1 MIKLFY
7 SGTYCV
13 QHQYITEENVKEM
26 LKDDIR
32 TKLVDNIDDVIYAN
46 DGIVTKNPNVM
57 YIGGFYYEKG
67 NAKTTTEKVVNAELA
82 QIDRSDML
90 VVNLI
95 GHAAIGSVAEI
106 MYAATKGKRMEIFMK
121 DEGNSFEVVG
131 EYWFPLL
138 TLKKMHANFNIHKI
152 TDENEIIDYILN
164 IKEKE

>member
-1 MIKLFY
+1 
-7 SGTYCV
+7 
-13 QHQYITEENVKEM
+13 
-26 LKDDIR
+26 
-32 TKLVDNIDDVIYAN
+32 LVDNIDDVIYAN

-67 NAKTTTEKVVNAELA
+67 DAKTTTEKVVNAELE

>member
-1 MIKLFY
+1 
-7 SGTYCV
+7 
-13 QHQYITEENVKEM
+13 M

-67 NAKTTTEKVVNAELA
+67 TGKTVTEKVVNAELE

-152 TDENEIIDYILN
+152 TDEQEIIDYILN

>member
-1 MIKLFY
+1 
-7 SGTYCV
+7 
-13 QHQYITEENVKEM
+13 M

-32 TKLVDNIDDVIYAN
+32 SKLVDNIDDVIYAN

-67 NAKTTTEKVVNAELA
+67 DAKTITEKVVNAELE

-152 TDENEIIDYILN
+152 TDEKEIIDYILN

>member
-1 MIKLFY
+1 
-7 SGTYCV
+7 
-13 QHQYITEENVKEM
+13 
-26 LKDDIR
+26 
-32 TKLVDNIDDVIYAN
+32 
-46 DGIVTKNPNVM
+46 M
-57 YIGGFYYEKG
+57 YIGSFYYEKG
-67 NAKTTTEKVVNAELA
+67 DAKTTTEKVVNAELE

>member
-1 MIKLFY
+1 
-7 SGTYCV
+7 
-13 QHQYITEENVKEM
+13 M

-32 TKLVDNIDDVIYAN
+32 SKLVDNIDDVIYAN

-67 NAKTTTEKVVNAELA
+67 DAKTITEKVVNAELK

-152 TDENEIIDYILN
+152 TDEKEIIDYILN